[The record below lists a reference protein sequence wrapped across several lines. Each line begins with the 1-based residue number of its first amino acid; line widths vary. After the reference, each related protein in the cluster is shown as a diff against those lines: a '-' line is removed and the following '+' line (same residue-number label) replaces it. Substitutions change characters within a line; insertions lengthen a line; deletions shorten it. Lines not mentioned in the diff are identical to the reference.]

1 MGSGAAKGK
10 SGRNPECSTGFG
22 EQSFSGMVGPDLGN
36 EWDMRT
42 GNSKGGSLFLRFGF
56 EGNREME

>member
-1 MGSGAAKGK
+1 
-10 SGRNPECSTGFG
+10 
-22 EQSFSGMVGPDLGN
+22 MVGTDLGN

-56 EGNREME
+56 EGKREME